1 MAPITNPGLFEFQ
14 ILPPEATRP
23 INIGYAETNVPGIS
37 NVVIAPI
44 NMIWSLRQ
52 IAFTTS
58 IDREGFNEAVLH
70 LTACFAGL
78 AHAVES
84 LVPIINGYIHTALEN
99 LFLPIHITASF
110 LCFIELI
117 LESFRTVRTIL
128 FRNQFVYSPQQY
140 QCLKSVI
147 DVDQVEKLFHLI
159 KSNLESWKKVLP
171 DETLKQ
177 LENDLAGLKGELELH
192 QKPQDASLVR
202 NPLSTQVETAS
213 TEPSGFERAK
223 SLQNRVNAVIQYKNL
238 YLIERDYFSL
248 SKDDEARVDQMKR
261 CEETGQTCL
270 GVKVAPGSAVIRQ
283 QRILEGKSV
292 QLARRVQP
300 WLYNEITFQKN
311 DLLAQ
316 LKDIIENPIPQGQ
329 LDAIESTKKLFA
341 KIDKQMFKTLVIH
354 TVALVAI
361 GLITTGVILSFLSF
375 PVAIPLYIGIAGST
389 LATIASFSKACTLPA
404 EDWRFCPSYL
414 LPTWLRPYFC
424 LQRLK
429 SE

>member
-14 ILPPEATRP
+14 ILPPEAKAP

-52 IAFTTS
+52 IAFTNS

-140 QCLKSVI
+140 QCLKEAI
-147 DVDQVEKLFHLI
+147 DVGQVKKLITLI
-159 KSNLESWKKVLP
+159 ESNLISWKRILP
-171 DETLKQ
+171 DETLVQ
-177 LENDLAGLKGELELH
+177 LEEDLLNLNKELELH
-192 QKPQDASLVR
+192 QQASDPSLTR
-202 NPLSTQVETAS
+202 NPLSIQEE
-213 TEPSGFERAK
+213 EPPSFKLAER
-223 SLQNRVNAVIQYKNL
+223 LQNRVHAVIQYKNL
-238 YLIERDYFSL
+238 YLIERDYFTL
-248 SKDDEARVDQMKR
+248 SKGDQAKITDLEQR
-261 CEETGQTCL
+261 ERTAETCL
-270 GVKVAPGSAVIRQ
+270 GVKVAPGSSEIRK

-300 WLYNEITFQKN
+300 WLYNEIASQKT
-311 DLLAQ
+311 DLLAR
-316 LKDIIENPIPQGQ
+316 LKDIIENPTPQGQ

-341 KIDKQMFKTLVIH
+341 KIEKQMFKTLVIH

-361 GLITTGVILSFLSF
+361 GLITTGVILSLLDF

-424 LQRLK
+424 AQRLK
-429 SE
+429 TE